1 MNRAKGTHGRG
12 GNAHGK
18 EYEGRRHGGGGSGK
32 GKRRRASASRVEKAH
47 ETVERRVAKVEIA
60 EAEEESRADWEA
72 YCLNRVAPLGG
83 E

>member
-1 MNRAKGTHGRG
+1 MNRAKGTNRRG

-47 ETVERRVAKVEIA
+47 ETVERRHGKREIA
-60 EAEEESRADWEA
+60 QAVEEIDQGDA
-72 YCLNRVAPLGG
+72 
-83 E
+83 